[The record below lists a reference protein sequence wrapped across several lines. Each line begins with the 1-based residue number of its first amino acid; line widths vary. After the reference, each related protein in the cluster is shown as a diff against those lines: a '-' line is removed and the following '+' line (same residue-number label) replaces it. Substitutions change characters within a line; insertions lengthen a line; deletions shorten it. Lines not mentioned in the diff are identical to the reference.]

1 MRRRTS
7 GVVIFLAS
15 LLAACGGG
23 QTPSPQATCGPP
35 PPIPEP
41 FLALAYPAPNATN
54 VPTSAGVL
62 VFAGYSGGLTISMQS
77 TSGTSIPIGAPT
89 AAPSPM
95 PTPYATPANYG
106 GNVPY
111 FAEPIP
117 TLSPATTY
125 ALSYTYS
132 GYTGVP
138 PACVGPITH
147 ALGVFTT
154 E

>member
-1 MRRRTS
+1 MKKRH
-7 GVVIFLAS
+7 VIFLTAS

-35 PPIPEP
+35 PPIPDP
-41 FLALAYPAPNATN
+41 FLALAYPAPNAVN
-54 VPTSAGVL
+54 VPLSIGMV
-62 VFAGYSGGLTISMQS
+62 VFAGYSGGLKISMQS
-77 TSGTSIPIGAPT
+77 GSGANIPIGAPT
-89 AAPSPM
+89 APPSPM

-106 GNVPY
+106 GEVPY
-111 FAEPIP
+111 FAVPIP
-117 TLSPATTY
+117 SLSPATTY
-125 ALSYTYS
+125 SLSYTYT

-147 ALGVFTT
+147 GLGVFAT